1 MATWVI
7 GDIHGC
13 SDELGRLL
21 ERIPLEPG
29 DALLSVGDLFH
40 RGPDP
45 VGVMDLL
52 QEAQVRFILGNH
64 EMRLLDRYGL
74 APQRT
79 DGSDRPAMRVEFDG
93 LQEADLA
100 GDGRRPCHVAR
111 GRRAE
116 VMRYLQTH
124 SGFYFEQEAL
134 PDAGPTPDGR
144 PWYVVHAGLFS
155 GRHPRDHDRE
165 ELTTLRRLGGPDG
178 PYWHESYT
186 GPDLV
191 LFGHTPSSV
200 PLIRRDGGQMVALG
214 LDTGCVYGG
223 QLTAYCPERDEFQ
236 QVSART
242 RYAEP

>member
-13 SDELGRLL
+13 CDELGRLL
-21 ERIPLEPG
+21 ELIPLEPG

-93 LQEADLA
+93 LEEADLA
-100 GDGRRPCHVAR
+100 GDGRRPCHVAL

-116 VMRYLQTH
+116 VMR
-124 SGFYFEQEAL
+124 
-134 PDAGPTPDGR
+134 
-144 PWYVVHAGLFS
+144 
-155 GRHPRDHDRE
+155 
-165 ELTTLRRLGGPDG
+165 
-178 PYWHESYT
+178 
-186 GPDLV
+186 
-191 LFGHTPSSV
+191 
-200 PLIRRDGGQMVALG
+200 
-214 LDTGCVYGG
+214 
-223 QLTAYCPERDEFQ
+223 
-236 QVSART
+236 
-242 RYAEP
+242 